1 MYKEKELFLMFQG
14 IANVDEE
21 YLVGWNE
28 IRVAL
33 RRVEKLRRE
42 GKDARVEVINSMGNT
57 TLRVTLRSERELE
70 EYFNSHLR
78 RLILNGLAEDRS
90 CVSGRILVSQS

>member
-1 MYKEKELFLMFQG
+1 MYKEKELHPMFQRT
-14 IANVDEE
+14 ANVDEE

-33 RRVEKLRRE
+33 RSIEKLRRK
-42 GKDARVEVINSMGNT
+42 GKNARVEIINSMGNT
-57 TLRVTLRSERELE
+57 TLRVTLRSENELE
-70 EYFNSHLR
+70 DYFNSHLR
-78 RLILNGLAEDRS
+78 RLILNGLTEDRF